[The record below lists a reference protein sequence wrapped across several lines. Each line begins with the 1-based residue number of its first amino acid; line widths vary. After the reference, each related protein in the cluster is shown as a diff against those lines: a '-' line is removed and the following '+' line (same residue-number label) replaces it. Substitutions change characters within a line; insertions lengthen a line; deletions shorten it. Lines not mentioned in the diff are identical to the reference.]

1 MLNTATILYG
11 VNFSA
16 SLKQLR
22 KKAGLT
28 QAELADAIGTTQ
40 GAVGHY
46 EMGIKAPELSKL
58 PAIAKALGVSVADLF
73 AEPQGKEQA
82 AKQKRNPNRRT
93 VKLQKAFEQL
103 KPVEQ
108 QLILKQMEGLIT
120 RKH

>member
-1 MLNTATILYG
+1 MYFSSRHAEYRHYT

-58 PAIAKALGVSVADLF
+58 PARPSWTPLLF
-73 AEPQGKEQA
+73 
-82 AKQKRNPNRRT
+82 T
-93 VKLQKAFEQL
+93 M
-103 KPVEQ
+103 
-108 QLILKQMEGLIT
+108 I
-120 RKH
+120 